1 MNLVTSMS
9 SGIVREESGKDV
21 SAFAGHGQYQEW
33 YDHGHR
39 KHVAFEIVGRCR
51 DHDPH
56 DCLLYT
62 SDAADE

>member
-9 SGIVREESGKDV
+9 SGIVCEESGKGV

-56 DCLLYT
+56 D
-62 SDAADE
+62 